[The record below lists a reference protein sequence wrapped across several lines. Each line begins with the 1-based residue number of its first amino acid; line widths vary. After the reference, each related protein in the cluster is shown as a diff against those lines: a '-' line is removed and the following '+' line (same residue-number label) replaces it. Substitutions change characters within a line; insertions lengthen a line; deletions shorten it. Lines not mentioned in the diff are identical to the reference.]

1 MRFQND
7 DDVMDAF
14 DSDTDEETLPEETL
28 GAPFK
33 KLFKLGQERGFVTMD
48 ELTDA
53 ISADQG
59 AEAMEEAVAILSS
72 NEINVI

>member
-7 DDVMDAF
+7 DDVMDDF
-14 DSDTDEETLPEETL
+14 DADDDEAPLPEETL

-59 AEAMEEAVAILSS
+59 AEVMEEATAILSA
-72 NEINVI
+72 NEINII